1 MNVSLIFS
9 LCDLWKLF
17 MEQFV
22 KAIRMDD
29 NSSHIIH
36 DVLRVKFV
44 DNSIFH
50 IMWQWYV

>member
-1 MNVSLIFS
+1 MKGGKKEKKINVPSGFMNVSLIFS

-22 KAIRMDD
+22 KALRTDD

-36 DVLRVKFV
+36 DMC
-44 DNSIFH
+44 S
-50 IMWQWYV
+50 M